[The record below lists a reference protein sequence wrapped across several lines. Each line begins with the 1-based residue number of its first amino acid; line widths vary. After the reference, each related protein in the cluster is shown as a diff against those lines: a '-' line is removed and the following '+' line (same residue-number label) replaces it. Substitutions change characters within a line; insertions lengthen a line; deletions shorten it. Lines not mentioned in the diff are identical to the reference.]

1 LPGSVMASTLSSVV
15 ICDGEMPRRVWIQS
29 TTFNVGVNTPTGRSY
44 VKPPEATYSERFS
57 ERLRAELLQLAV
69 REGKPVGWAELGRR
83 VRERTGRE
91 VTDASVN
98 RWGSGSVPDL
108 ETIAALAAIL
118 GLRAGYLAFG
128 EGPREATPL
137 SAPGEAP
144 VPAAPPAAHGFSE
157 PEVRSKRRKVQEAKK
172 VRGEQSAALEREKA
186 KKRHG

>member
-1 LPGSVMASTLSSVV
+1 MASTLSSVV

-29 TTFNVGVNTPTGRSY
+29 TTFNVESNTPTGRSY
-44 VKPPEATYSERFS
+44 VRQPELTYSERFS

-69 REGKPVGWAELGRR
+69 REGRPVGWAELGRR

-118 GLRAGYLAFG
+118 GVRAGYLAFG
-128 EGPREATPL
+128 EEPATLPSSLDLPDAVAGANHLRAAQRAEREM
-137 SAPGEAP
+137 
-144 VPAAPPAAHGFSE
+144 AAAK
-157 PEVRSKRRKVQEAKK
+157 RKRRRK
-172 VRGEQSAALEREKA
+172 RG
-186 KKRHG
+186 